1 MPDAVSDKKQIGAYY
16 TPKRAADLLVNWAL
30 RGADEFIL
38 EPSFGGCGFLD
49 AANRCLESLGA
60 KNPISQLYGFDI
72 DKRAFDEL
80 VDLFGEEVVGSR
92 RKDQFIL
99 GDFMA
104 ASPDDLSHE
113 SFDAVVGNPPYVS
126 YHSMGDSQREVAG
139 EYVSESDFEL
149 DRKASLWAYFVL
161 HALDFLKPG
170 GRVAWVLP
178 GSFLQTEYGSEVRN
192 VISESFERSV
202 ALLLNERLFLTEGT
216 EENSVLLFAE
226 GWKQGTE
233 HDTLTVG
240 YAETLSDLASILD
253 DWKNNRWKGAAS
265 NDRIG
270 ISLMTPKTRS
280 VIDIIEEKYRVDYL
294 GNIADIKIGIVTG
307 ANRFFIL
314 DKSGVEQNHLQKS
327 DLHFVLPKFRVATG
341 LRLTKQD
348 FEDAYQSGERCLLVK
363 PSTGDGLNER
373 VEAYFSTF
381 DKNKKESNATFKK
394 RNDWRDPDDPYKPDA
409 FFPYMH
415 QSGPRLVL
423 NEANVN
429 STNTVHRVYFKP
441 GLFEE
446 RDSGLVEKA
455 VSISLLSTYS
465 QLSAELQGRI
475 YGSGVLKHEP
485 SDARRIKII
494 IPSTESKTEVD
505 AVFNR
510 IDTYLR
516 NGEPAKAEHEANR
529 FVFGEDDISQK
540 VEQLRAALHR
550 ARERRSVKRNGN

>member
-16 TPKRAADLLVNWAL
+16 TPERAAELLVEWAL
-30 RGADEFIL
+30 RNSNEFIL
-38 EPSFGGCGFLD
+38 EPSFGGCGFLK
-49 AANRCLESLGA
+49 AADKRLRALGA
-60 KNPISQLYGFDI
+60 QDPIAQLYGFDI
-72 DKRAFDEL
+72 DDRAFDEL
-80 VDLFGEEVVGSR
+80 VDLFGEETIASR
-92 RKDQFIL
+92 EKSQFVKD
-99 GDFMA
+99 DFMA
-104 ASPDDLSHE
+104 AGPDDLSHE
-113 SFDAVVGNPPYVS
+113 SFDAIVGNPPYVS
-126 YHSMGDSQREVAG
+126 YHSMGDSQREVVG
-139 EYVSESDFEL
+139 EYVSQSDFEL

-178 GSFLQTEYGSEVRN
+178 GSFLQTEYGSEVRD
-192 VISESFERSV
+192 VISEHFERSV

-216 EENSVLLFAE
+216 EENSVMLFAE

-233 HDTLTVG
+233 EDTLTVG
-240 YAETLSDLASILD
+240 YAETLSDLSRILD
-253 DWKNNRWKGAAS
+253 DWKNNQWKGATS

-270 ISLMTPKTRS
+270 VSLMTSRTRS
-280 VIDIIEEKYRVDYL
+280 VINAIEGEYRIDYL

-314 DKSGVEQNHLQKS
+314 DKNGIEQNHLQK
-327 DLHFVLPKFRVATG
+327 DDFDFVLPKFRVAKG

-348 FEDAYQSGERCLLVK
+348 FEDAYQRGERCLLVK

-381 DKNKKESNATFKK
+381 DKEKKASNATFKK
-394 RNDWRDPDDPYKPDA
+394 REDWRDPDDPYKPDA

-423 NEANVN
+423 NEAAVN

-446 RDSGLVEKA
+446 RDSDLVKMA

-485 SDARRIKII
+485 SDVRRIKIV
-494 IPSTESKTEVD
+494 IPSTRSKAGVC

-510 IDTYLR
+510 IDAHLR
-516 NGEPAKAEHEANR
+516 DGELEKAEDEANR
-529 FVFGEDDISQK
+529 FVLGKGDISQK
-540 VEQLRAALHR
+540 VEQLRTALHR
-550 ARERRSVKRNGN
+550 ARDRRSVKRNGN